1 MLGDAVNYL
10 PDLLQPTAY
19 RYVDV
24 CGGPSPLSFA
34 VPPVLPQWK
43 SSPVIWTTTINSTYN
58 TLTHSLTHPLTH
70 SLTHSLTRAQRQ
82 RQRQRHTHTHTE
94 IRVHRCSLCPSHH
107 PHPHPHP
114 HPHTSL
120 QLQLYRPTGNRGRA
134 ACVRAWK
141 LSSSIEL
148 DSCCFVALAI
158 PQSRSTGFAESALRP
173 IQQHPTVVV
182 GTTQLAKYLLLPL
195 TYLHASL
202 QFRRR
207 GGWDQTS
214 RHWTSCGSNR
224 EGLDLGY
231 ALQVSID
238 YLVELGSRLTV
249 FPASGPRIHAH
260 PRSSSDVYSMLRQS
274 AAFATR
280 SDVFSLQEPHPLL
293 HALHGS
299 ATAIAPLLSNC
310 GACLTIGS
318 VVRSVVRPACAVLT

>member
-34 VPPVLPQWK
+34 VPHVLPQWN

-58 TLTHSLTHPLTH
+58 TLTHSLTHPPTH
-70 SLTHSLTRAQRQ
+70 SLTHSLAHSPAHTDSDIDTRTLIQRFAS
-82 RQRQRHTHTHTE
+82 T
-94 IRVHRCSLCPSHH
+94 VVLSPSHH

-114 HPHTSL
+114 HTSL
-120 QLQLYRPTGNRGRA
+120 KLQLYRPTGNRGRA

-173 IQQHPTVVV
+173 IQQHPSVVV
-182 GTTQLAKYLLLPL
+182 GTTQLTKYLLLPL

>member
-1 MLGDAVNYL
+1 MNYL

-34 VPPVLPQWK
+34 VPPVLPQWN

-70 SLTHSLTRAQRQ
+70 PRTHSLTHSPAHTDSDSDIDTRTLIQRFAS
-82 RQRQRHTHTHTE
+82 T
-94 IRVHRCSLCPSHH
+94 VVLSPSHH

-182 GTTQLAKYLLLPL
+182 GTTQLTKYLLLHTVDIPARL
-195 TYLHASL
+195 PSIPSTWWVGPDITSL
-202 QFRRR
+202 DF
-207 GGWDQTS
+207 
-214 RHWTSCGSNR
+214 
-224 EGLDLGY
+224 L
-231 ALQVSID
+231 
-238 YLVELGSRLTV
+238 RL
-249 FPASGPRIHAH
+249 
-260 PRSSSDVYSMLRQS
+260 
-274 AAFATR
+274 
-280 SDVFSLQEPHPLL
+280 
-293 HALHGS
+293 
-299 ATAIAPLLSNC
+299 
-310 GACLTIGS
+310 
-318 VVRSVVRPACAVLT
+318 